1 MQLGSNDNETVFL
14 FALGFRVNPCLGF
27 VSLGQ
32 FMHEPKIRI
41 FNERPGKVP
50 EKPEASMEVKG
61 HTLTVTR

>member
-1 MQLGSNDNETVFL
+1 MPLGSNDHETVFL
-14 FALGFRVNPCLGF
+14 LALGFHVNQHLDF

-41 FNERPGKVP
+41 FDERLGKVP